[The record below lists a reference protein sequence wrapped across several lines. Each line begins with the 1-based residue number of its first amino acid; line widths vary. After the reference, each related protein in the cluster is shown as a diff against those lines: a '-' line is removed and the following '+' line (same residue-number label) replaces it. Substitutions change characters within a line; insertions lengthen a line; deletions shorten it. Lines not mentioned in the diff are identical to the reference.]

1 MTRAWFAAVAAVMLV
16 GAGCGG
22 EETGRPPSDIPTP
35 PVLNPGMAMVSGR
48 VIDSARQPVAGATVA
63 VMDKALTDPAWTT
76 TTGADGTWQL
86 AVPGLTTVTLNV
98 EATGFAPTWS
108 NSFTVAK
115 GQTSTELDLMLI
127 PPAKVDQLSALMGG
141 ARVAEY
147 GVAAIEVR
155 SLSGACDPAGGTVTL
170 QPTAFGKVFYSKA
183 TAPDPD
189 STLTSVQVGARP
201 SAWLAG
207 VLPSGAYYQL
217 VFQKAGCTQK
227 TGPVE
232 YRGRRYDG
240 ELPIVTK
247 ALSHGLLFV
256 E

>member
-1 MTRAWFAAVAAVMLV
+1 MSRAWLASVAVLLLV
-16 GAGCGG
+16 GFGCGG
-22 EETGRPPSDIPTP
+22 EAGTPPSEVPLHP
-35 PVLNPGMAMVSGR
+35 MLNPGMAMVSGR
-48 VIDSARQPVAGATVA
+48 VIDSARQPIAGATVTVIDRA
-63 VMDKALTDPAWTT
+63 VTDPLWRDS
-76 TTGADGTWQL
+76 TGVDGGWQL
-86 AVPGLTTVTLNV
+86 AVPGLTTVTLQV
-98 EATGFAPTWS
+98 EAAGYAPTLS

-115 GQTSTELDLMLI
+115 NGTSTELDLMLI

-155 SLSGACDPAGGTVTL
+155 SLSGACDPAGATVTL
-170 QPTAFGKVFYSKA
+170 EPTAFGKVFYNKA
-183 TAPDPD
+183 SAPDPD
-189 STLTSVQVGARP
+189 TTLTTVQVGARP
-201 SAWLAG
+201 SVWLAG
-207 VLPSGAYYQL
+207 VLPSGAYYHL
-217 VFQKAGCTQK
+217 TFQKAGCTQK
-227 TGPVE
+227 TGVVE